1 MYVYFNPNPNRN
13 RVGDC
18 VIRALC
24 KALNMEWDDVFCEL
38 SAYAFGT
45 KDMPSANHVWGR
57 YLTAK
62 GFSRKIMDCDCD
74 VNAFCQKHPEGTYIL
89 AIQGHVVCVVDGCYY
104 DSWDSGNEI
113 PLYYWE
119 R

>member
-1 MYVYFNPNPNRN
+1 MYKFFNPNPYSNK
-13 RVGDC
+13 VGDC

-24 KALNMEWDDVFCEL
+24 KATGKDWDEVFCEL
-38 SAYAFGT
+38 SAYAYRE
-45 KDMPSANHVWGR
+45 KDMPSANHVWGK
-57 YLTAK
+57 YLQAK
-62 GFSRKIMDCDCD
+62 GFTRNIMDCDCN
-74 VNAFCQKHPEGTYIL
+74 VEAFCQKHPEGTFIL

-104 DSWDSGNEI
+104 DSWDSGKEI